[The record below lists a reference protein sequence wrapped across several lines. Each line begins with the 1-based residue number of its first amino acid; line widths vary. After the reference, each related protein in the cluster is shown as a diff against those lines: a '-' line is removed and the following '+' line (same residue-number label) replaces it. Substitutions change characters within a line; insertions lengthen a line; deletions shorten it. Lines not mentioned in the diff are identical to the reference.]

1 MKKVIFLCVLSVVLI
16 MGGIAAG
23 AADSADET
31 AMQPEEEEIDVASID
46 WTQVDDIRA
55 FAEEHG
61 LTFEIVPAVYH
72 IPNTDE
78 NSDYDPEEAEQQRKE
93 LEALLE
99 ELETGEVI
107 TYYFD
112 TGEIVIENSRI
123 TSSDSNTSA
132 NDDID
137 ISQID
142 DIVAYA
148 EEYGLTIGV
157 DYGDEIVDYNETV
170 AAAYAP
176 EEFERERAE
185 IEALL
190 SELETGEVITYYP
203 DTGSMVIE

>member
-1 MKKVIFLCVLSVVLI
+1 M
-16 MGGIAAG
+16 
-23 AADSADET
+23 
-31 AMQPEEEEIDVASID
+31 
-46 WTQVDDIRA
+46 DDIEA

-61 LTFEIVPAVYH
+61 LTFEIVPAVYN

-78 NSDYDPEEAEQQRKE
+78 SFTFDYAKAEQQRKE
-93 LEALLE
+93 LEALLD

-112 TGEIVIENSRI
+112 TGEIVIESSQGA
-123 TSSDSNTSA
+123 SSDNNTSA

-148 EEYGLTIGV
+148 EEHGLTIDV
-157 DYGDEIVDYNETV
+157 DYGDEVVDYNETV
-170 AAAYAP
+170 AAAYDP

-185 IEALL
+185 IKALL

-203 DTGSMVIE
+203 DTGSMIIE